1 MRPPFWT
8 VPNQITFLRFVLLP
22 VFLICLLY
30 ERYGWALILL
40 VTAGLTDALDGLLAR
55 WLNQKSE
62 LGTFLDPV
70 ADKFLLSSAFVVL
83 AFKGVIDWWLTILV
97 LARDVSIL
105 AMAAV
110 ILLVVGP
117 RTFPPSLVGKLT
129 TLLQIVLVLAAVA
142 AAAFQSHLLH
152 EAQRWLVYLVAA
164 ATVIS
169 GVNYSV
175 TIAHR
180 LSAAERS

>member
-22 VFLICLLY
+22 IFLICLFY
-30 ERYGWALILL
+30 QRYGWALGLL

-55 WLNQKSE
+55 RLNQKSE

-70 ADKFLLSSAFVVL
+70 ADKLLLSSAFVVL

-97 LARDVSIL
+97 LARDVIIL
-105 AMAAV
+105 TTAAV

-117 RTFPPSLVGKLT
+117 RTFPPSLFGKMT
-129 TLLQIVLVLAAVA
+129 TVMQILLVLAAVA
-142 AAAFQSHLLH
+142 AAALQSAALH
-152 EAQRWLVYLVAA
+152 EAQRVLVYAVAA
-164 ATVIS
+164 STVVS
-169 GVNYSV
+169 GVHYSF
-175 TIAHR
+175 TIAR
-180 LSAAERS
+180 RFSEN

>member
-22 VFLICLLY
+22 IFLICLFY
-30 ERYGWALILL
+30 QRYGWALVLL
-40 VTAGLTDALDGLLAR
+40 VTAAATDALDGLLAC

-62 LGTFLDPV
+62 LGTFLDPL
-70 ADKFLLSSAFVVL
+70 ADKFMLSGAFLVL
-83 AFKGVIDWWLTILV
+83 AFRGVLGWWLTILV
-97 LARDVSIL
+97 LARDVVIL

-110 ILLVVGP
+110 ILLVIGP

-129 TLLQIVLVLAAVA
+129 TFLQLLLVLLAVA
-142 AAAFQSHLLH
+142 APALQSPPLH
-152 EAQRWLVYLVAA
+152 QAQRWLVYLVAVV
-164 ATVIS
+164 TVIS

-175 TIAHR
+175 TIARR
-180 LSAAERS
+180 LNSPDRQ